1 LTISVKNKKWL
12 KEQKSKFQVRYYDD
26 SHDSITGVKVKD
38 YEKNI
43 HYLCSEQLN
52 KSNDTE
58 KTLQEL
64 SKIFIIDKDMLEILL
79 WERCPNKCKEW
90 FEEPLFINSAMR
102 YRSLSPESTGLDPDL
117 KNSSYEEITP
127 SEILQ
132 GIIRLSAGGLARLGS
147 PFHDDLLLNWI
158 DSDATKDIDKD
169 SLLSTY
175 VILVRRELILKVEA
189 YCMIEDLMNY
199 HLDDGFWEIHTVNG
213 DYPWKEKEAK
223 QHHKISIA
231 DSVRGEFDSNHR
243 TKIVNK
249 LMTNESA
256 IKYQVTQI
264 FELIFLLHTTPSFVL
279 KRAIL
284 FPR

>member
-1 LTISVKNKKWL
+1 MTISVKNKEWL
-12 KEQKSKFQVRYYDD
+12 KEQKSKFQVRYHEKDD
-26 SHDSITGVKVKD
+26 STAGVLVND

-102 YRSLSPESTGLDPDL
+102 YRSLRPESTGLDPDL
-117 KNSSYEEITP
+117 KNSSYEEIIP

-132 GIIRLSAGGLARLGS
+132 GIIRLSAGGLAYLGS
-147 PFHDDLLLNWI
+147 PLHDDLLLNWI
-158 DSDATKDIDKD
+158 DRDAIKDIDKD

-175 VILVRRELILKVEA
+175 VILVRRELFLKVEA

-199 HLDDGFWEIHTVNG
+199 HLDDGL
-213 DYPWKEKEAK
+213 KEAK
-223 QHHKISIA
+223 QYHKISIA
-231 DSVRGEFDSNHR
+231 DSLRAEFDSNHR
-243 TKIVNK
+243 TKIANK

-256 IKYQVTQI
+256 IRYQGTQK
-264 FELIFLLHTTPSFVL
+264 FELSFLLHTTPSFVL